1 MNDETKEKMDKI
13 IEKTKVVA
21 NQAGKKAG
29 EIAAVVGEKAEE
41 LWDATK
47 KRVAIEKLEYKIGKT
62 YRNLGK
68 SYFDAVKD
76 GGTFTDSGFVA
87 EIKSLYEAIDAVK
100 ADKPV
105 DIDLEDIDEDEDK

>member
-1 MNDETKEKMDKI
+1 MNDDTKEKMDKI

-29 EIAAVVGEKAEE
+29 EFAAVVGEKAEE

-68 SYFDAVKD
+68 AYYEAINA
-76 GGTFTDSGFVA
+76 GGTFTDDGFVD
-87 EIKSLYEAIDAVK
+87 EIKNLYEAIEAVK

-105 DIDLEDIDEDEDK
+105 DVDLDDIDTEDDK

>member
-68 SYFDAVKD
+68 AYYEAAKD

-87 EIKSLYEAIDAVK
+87 EIKTLFEAIEAVK
-100 ADKPV
+100 ADNPTDV
-105 DIDLEDIDEDEDK
+105 DLDDIDEDEDK